1 MSFILRLSA
10 NRFPENPQDPDLE
23 NERSPTTIWSR
34 SIRPLLG
41 IVHLAVVGRSPTQ
54 LVLEE
59 RLWVRTL
66 ITRIVNYVVSPSHVF
81 SLYLLI
87 VRPASSSTTSCIGG
101 CKVWILGYDSHT
113 CSSNYHR
120 RHA

>member
-23 NERSPTTIWSR
+23 NKRSPTTIWSR

-81 SLYLLI
+81 LPLSSY
-87 VRPASSSTTSCIGG
+87 RSSSI
-101 CKVWILGYDSHT
+101 KLYDFV
-113 CSSNYHR
+113 YR
-120 RHA
+120 RL